1 MGCGASQPAA
11 KPSAAKDS
19 ISPDIK
25 AAVVAHI
32 QEVEVKDWVGVD
44 PTAVTVSFL
53 AKGSFSSV
61 FKAEAPGCET
71 LAVRLGNDRQEEWGN
86 IGSMESAARKALS
99 LRQACEDHGL
109 TVRNFGH
116 AADFSWSVDA
126 CGGRD
131 LEAAPMDLAI
141 ATQMGQLLAG
151 LHAVPTDWF
160 EPFRQQVCSSQPR
173 FSGMPPDCPAM
184 QTGICQPQH
193 PQSLG
198 SERLMFQFSACSQS

>member
-1 MGCGASQPAA
+1 MPKVAVVEEAA
-11 KPSAAKDS
+11 GDQAA
-19 ISPDIK
+19 PDIK
-25 AAVVAHI
+25 AAAFAHI
-32 QEVEVKDWVGVD
+32 QGVEVKDWVGVD

-71 LAVRLGNDRQEEWGN
+71 LAVRLGNDTHKLEEWGGG

-151 LHAVPTDWF
+151 LHAMPTDWF
-160 EPFRQQVCSSQPR
+160 EPFCQQV
-173 FSGMPPDCPAM
+173 
-184 QTGICQPQH
+184 T
-193 PQSLG
+193 
-198 SERLMFQFSACSQS
+198 